1 MKGALPFVGID
12 DFAFK
17 KRFTYGTIIIDL
29 LTHQPLDIL
38 PTRESSDVT
47 AWLKR
52 YPDIKVV
59 SRDGS
64 KSYAKAIKDA
74 SPDIKQVGDRWH
86 ILKQLF
92 ETVKQTIR
100 TFLPKKWVPPQKD
113 ELNAEPI
120 KISPRKSDH
129 TRIQNEEKHW
139 NRIKLV
145 HQLKSE
151 GFSIAA
157 ISRKVGITRQT
168 VYKDLKTTQKPSH
181 VRESKYQAYQAL
193 ILNLVKDGLSFK
205 KIEASCREKG
215 YKGSVSTLNTLIA
228 QARRNQKR
236 ERPIFLHR
244 RILKIVWDFQKKDH
258 KSQFEQIH
266 PDFLNVFPDIL
277 SLDQMVSS
285 FRIIFKNKESS
296 QLLEW
301 MEKYQTNK
309 FPFFQSFIAGLKED
323 LAAVLNGVQEPW
335 SNGVTEGQV
344 NRLKNIKRLM
354 YGRANFDLLKKRFLY
369 KN

>member
-1 MKGALPFVGID
+1 M
-12 DFAFK
+12 
-17 KRFTYGTIIIDL
+17 
-29 LTHQPLDIL
+29 THQPLDIL

-86 ILKQLF
+86 IFKQLF
-92 ETVKQTIR
+92 EAVKQTVR
-100 TFLPKKWVPPQKD
+100 TFFPKKWVPPQKD
-113 ELNAEPI
+113 ELNKEPE
-120 KISPRKSDH
+120 KSSPRKTDQ

-139 NRIKLV
+139 LRIKRV

-151 GFSIAA
+151 GYSIAA
-157 ISRKVGITRQT
+157 ISRKVGVTRQT
-168 VYKDLKTTQKPSH
+168 VYKDLKTTRKPSH
-181 VRESKYQAYQAL
+181 ARESKYHAYQAL
-193 ILNLVKDGLSFK
+193 IQRLVQEGQSFK
-205 KIEASCREKG
+205 KIEASCRDKG
-215 YKGSVSTLNTLIA
+215 YKGSVSTLNALIA

-236 ERPIFLHR
+236 ERPLFLHQ
-244 RILKIVWDFQKKDH
+244 RILKILWDFQKKNH

-277 SLDQMVSS
+277 SLDHMVSS
-285 FRIIFKNKESS
+285 FRMIYKNKESF

-301 MEKYQTNK
+301 MEKHRTSK

-323 LAAVLNGVQEPW
+323 LSAVLNSVQEPW

-344 NRLKNIKRLM
+344 NRLKNIKRMM
-354 YGRANFDLLKKRFLY
+354 YGRANFDLLKKRVLY
-369 KN
+369 KKQDIPKK